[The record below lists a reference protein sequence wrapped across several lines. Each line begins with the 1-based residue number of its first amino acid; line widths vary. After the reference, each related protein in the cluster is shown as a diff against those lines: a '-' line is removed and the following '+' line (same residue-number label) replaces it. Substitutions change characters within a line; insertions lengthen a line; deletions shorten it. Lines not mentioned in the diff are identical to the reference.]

1 MIKEAILKL
10 SKKENLNY
18 EEAKEVMNEIMSGKA
33 TAVQMSS
40 YLTALSMKGETIE
53 EITGSAAGMRANCI
67 KLLHNMEV
75 LEIVGTGGDNSNS
88 FNIST
93 ASAIVIAAGGVA
105 VAKHGNRAASSKCG
119 AADVVEEL
127 GININISPE
136 KSREILSKINICFL
150 FAQNYHIAMKY
161 VAPVRKELGIRT
173 VFNILGPL
181 SNPAGANIELMGV
194 YDESLIEPLAKVMQ
208 NLGVKRGMVVY
219 GTDKIDEISMSSETK
234 VCEILDKENLKSYT
248 ISPKDFGYDFCDKKE
263 LEGGSVKE
271 NAEII
276 RNIFNL
282 KDNGAKRKAV
292 CMNAGA
298 GFYIAKKVKNIKEG
312 VQMAENLIDEKKAF
326 EKLEDF
332 IKESNS

>member
-119 AADVVEEL
+119 AADVLEEF

-312 VQMAENLIDEKKAF
+312 VQMAESLIDEKKAF

>member
-53 EITGSAAGMRANCI
+53 EITGSAAGMRENCI

-93 ASAIVIAAGGVA
+93 ASAIVIASGGVA

-119 AADVVEEL
+119 AADVLEEL

-234 VCEILDKENLKSYT
+234 VCEILDKENLKSYA

-298 GFYIAKKVKNIKEG
+298 GFYIAGKVKNIKEG

>member
-10 SKKENLNY
+10 SKKENLSY
-18 EEAKEVMNEIMSGKA
+18 EEAKEVMDEIMSGKA
-33 TAVQMSS
+33 SSVQMSS
-40 YLTALSMKGETIE
+40 YLTALSMKGETID

-67 KLLHNMEV
+67 KLLHDLEV

-93 ASAIVIAAGGVA
+93 ASAIVIASGGVS

-119 AADVVEEL
+119 AADVLEEL
-127 GININISPE
+127 GVNINISPE
-136 KSREILSKINICFL
+136 KSRDMLSKINICFL

-161 VAPVRKELGIRT
+161 VAPVRRELGIRT

-194 YDESLIEPLAKVMQ
+194 YDESLLEPLAKVMQ

-219 GTDKIDEISMSSETK
+219 GLDKIDEISMSSETK
-234 VCEILDKENLKSYT
+234 VCEIEDKNNLKSYT
-248 ISPKDFGYDFCDKKE
+248 ISPKDFGYDLCDKKE

-271 NAEII
+271 NGEII

-282 KDNGAKRKAV
+282 KDKGAKRKAV

-298 GFYIAKKVKNIKEG
+298 GFYLAGKVKNIKEG
-312 VQMAENLIDEKKAF
+312 VKIAENLIDEKKAL

-332 IKESNS
+332 IRESNN

>member
-67 KLLHNMEV
+67 KLLHNTEV

-119 AADVVEEL
+119 AADVLEEL

-263 LEGGSVKE
+263 LEGGDRKE

-276 RNIFNL
+276 RNIFSL
-282 KDNGAKRKAV
+282 KDKGAKRKAV